1 MDNPPDEKVASLRRS
16 GTLHPHPDRVLD
28 ELFTGNEFF
37 DARDALQV
45 KYEMVRRVTQDGW
58 PVSQASRRY
67 GVSRPS
73 FYRAQAAL
81 EEGGLVGLVPERRGP
96 RGAHKLTGEVMAFV
110 EGQLAEGLTLTE
122 VLTRVQEQFG
132 LRVHRRSL
140 ERRRASGKKNGG
152 K

>member
-1 MDNPPDEKVASLRRS
+1 MGNPPDEKAASLRRT
-16 GTLHPHPDRVLD
+16 GTLHPHPDRVED
-28 ELFTGNEFF
+28 ELFMGSDFF
-37 DARDALQV
+37 DARDAVQV

-58 PVSQASRRY
+58 PIAQASRRY

-81 EEGGLVGLVPERRGP
+81 GEGGLVGLVPQRRGP

-110 EGQLAEGLTLTE
+110 EEQLAEGRTLTE
-122 VLTRVQEQFG
+122 VVARVEAQFG

-140 ERRRASGKKNGG
+140 ERRRAPGKKNGG